1 MQNIRENLNV
11 GSYNERQLK
20 RQIFNSLHSTFKRLF
35 FEEEIL
41 AQALDTR
48 LFAILYKLD
57 VTITGK
63 ALSEFWC
70 FPLA

>member
-11 GSYNERQLK
+11 GSYYK
-20 RQIFNSLHSTFKRLF
+20 RQTTNFNSLHSTFKRLF

-41 AQALDTR
+41 AQALNTR

-57 VTITGK
+57 VRITGK
-63 ALSEFWC
+63 ALSE
-70 FPLA
+70 

>member
-11 GSYNERQLK
+11 GSYNERQTTNFHL
-20 RQIFNSLHSTFKRLF
+20 IAFFFKRLF

-41 AQALDTR
+41 AQALNTR
-48 LFAILYKLD
+48 LFGILYKFD
-57 VTITGK
+57 VRITGK
-63 ALSEFWC
+63 ALSEFGC

>member
-11 GSYNERQLK
+11 GSYYK

-41 AQALDTR
+41 AQALNTR

-57 VTITGK
+57 VRITGK
-63 ALSEFWC
+63 ALSE
-70 FPLA
+70 